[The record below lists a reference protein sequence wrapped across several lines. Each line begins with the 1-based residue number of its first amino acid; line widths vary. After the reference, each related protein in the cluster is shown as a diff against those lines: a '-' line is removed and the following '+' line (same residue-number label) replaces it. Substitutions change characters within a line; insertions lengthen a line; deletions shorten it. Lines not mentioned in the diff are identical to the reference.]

1 MQKISAGELL
11 KQDPKRF
18 QKEYWDWVSNF
29 DHEWWECVEADLI
42 AQLKPNGVTVRAI
55 EFSLSYSQGDYATF
69 TGTID
74 VAMWM
79 ATAKDG
85 DQTYAQKYPALA
97 IAFEKY
103 GERADVLTYWRSC
116 DASVNLDGAVV
127 GNTLPGGVFKLLDN
141 EAWDELI
148 EQQYADAGI
157 EAALQAYVDDVSST
171 LYDDLQTEYEYL
183 TSEDSFIESC
193 ECNEILFDLE
203 ECTA

>member
-1 MQKISAGELL
+1 
-11 KQDPKRF
+11 
-18 QKEYWDWVSNF
+18 
-29 DHEWWECVEADLI
+29 
-42 AQLKPNGVTVRAI
+42 VTVRAI

>member
-1 MQKISAGELL
+1 MQKISAQELL

-18 QKEYWDWVSNF
+18 QEEYWGWVSNF
-29 DHEWWECVEADLI
+29 EYEWWECIEADLI
-42 AQLKPNGVTVRAI
+42 ARLEPNGVTVRSI
-55 EFSLSYSQGDYATF
+55 EFSLSYSQGDYASF
-69 TGTID
+69 TGNIN
-74 VAMWM
+74 VAVWM

-85 DQTYAQKYPALA
+85 DQTYEQKYPALA
-97 IAFEKY
+97 IAFEDY
-103 GERADVLTYWRSC
+103 GEHAAVSTHHRRC
-116 DASVNLDGAVV
+116 GASVNLDGAVI

-148 EQQYADAGI
+148 EQQYADADI